1 MKKTLSAEILSVGT
15 ELLLG
20 NTANTDAR
28 DISVYLSE
36 LGINVF
42 YHTVVGDNPER
53 LTKAVNIAKTRAD
66 IIITTGGLG
75 PTCDDLRKQVLAS
88 AFGLKME
95 FHEELAEEMKRYFKE
110 VLGVDSM
117 TDNNLQQAC
126 LPEGCTVF
134 HNEWGTAPG
143 CAFEAEGVRV
153 IMLPGPPRECNAMF
167 KSCAMPYLRALSDE
181 VIFSHSLHIVGRGES
196 SVEAQLRDMM
206 NELTNPTLAPYAKE
220 GEVMLRVTAKAATE
234 KEAEALTL
242 PVIERLKAELGDVI
256 YGMDVN
262 SLEQVVF
269 EKLREKKLTICT
281 AESCT
286 GGLISKRLTDL
297 KGSSEVFKGGAVTYT
312 EDSKVRVLGVD
323 PATIEAN
330 TVVSPE
336 VAMEMAENAREIFGA
351 DIALATTGLA
361 GPDGDG
367 VHPLGTVFVALA
379 TENETYVTHIS
390 GGIGRSRVR
399 TFAENCALDMARR
412 CLDGLPVIVDYFKK

>member
-1 MKKTLSAEILSVGT
+1 
-15 ELLLG
+15 
-20 NTANTDAR
+20 
-28 DISVYLSE
+28 
-36 LGINVF
+36 
-42 YHTVVGDNPER
+42 
-53 LTKAVNIAKTRAD
+53 
-66 IIITTGGLG
+66 
-75 PTCDDLRKQVLAS
+75 
-88 AFGLKME
+88 
-95 FHEELAEEMKRYFKE
+95 
-110 VLGVDSM
+110 
-117 TDNNLQQAC
+117 
-126 LPEGCTVF
+126 
-134 HNEWGTAPG
+134 
-143 CAFEAEGVRV
+143 
-153 IMLPGPPRECNAMF
+153 
-167 KSCAMPYLRALSDE
+167 MPYLRALSDE

-242 PVIERLKAELGDVI
+242 PVIERLKAELGDVV

-399 TFAENCALDMARR
+399 MFAANCALDMARR

>member
-75 PTCDDLRKQVLAS
+75 PTCDDLTKQVLAS

-117 TDNNLQQAC
+117 TDNNLQQAY

-242 PVIERLKAELGDVI
+242 PVIERLKAELGDVV

-399 TFAENCALDMARR
+399 MFAANCALDMARR

>member
-75 PTCDDLRKQVLAS
+75 PTCDDLTKQVLAS

-117 TDNNLQQAC
+117 TDNNLQQAY

-399 TFAENCALDMARR
+399 MFAANCALDMARR

>member
-75 PTCDDLRKQVLAS
+75 PTCDDLTKQVLAS

-117 TDNNLQQAC
+117 TDNNLQQAY

-134 HNEWGTAPG
+134 PNEWGTAPG

-399 TFAENCALDMARR
+399 MFAANCALDMARR

>member
-75 PTCDDLRKQVLAS
+75 PTCDDLTKQVLAS

-117 TDNNLQQAC
+117 TDNNLQQAY

-336 VAMEMAENAREIFGA
+336 VAMEMAENAREVFGA

-399 TFAENCALDMARR
+399 MFAANCALDMARR